1 MSQGPDDDAFAHV
14 LNGITGGPTR
24 RPGRGL
30 FGRLR
35 RGADDQDGTD
45 DADGEDG
52 ANDGTS
58 PADREAARALDGGSP
73 PEGGGAHRSPPQGV
87 PAGPQPGGWRP
98 VVGPPDRASTNGSHP
113 SDPSDT
119 GQAEPTTPA
128 GIPMGNRHEVGAPDY
143 PDGPRSGDEPPE
155 SSFVRPYAWTRGR
168 TRPAYDL
175 AVETLLSTTPRGRD
189 PELVT
194 QYEHRMIADLCG
206 APKSVAEVAAL
217 LSLPL
222 GVARVLLGD
231 MAAHGSIVVHETA
244 SSTGDGPDMALMERV
259 LSGLRRL

>member
-1 MSQGPDDDAFAHV
+1 MSQGPEDDAFANV

-24 RPGRGL
+24 RPGERRGL
-30 FGRLR
+30 FGRR
-35 RGADDQDGTD
+35 RKD
-45 DADGEDG
+45 DADDG
-52 ANDGTS
+52 GS
-58 PADREAARALDGGSP
+58 QADRDAAQALDGSP
-73 PEGGGAHRSPPQGV
+73 VDGGGAHRSPPQGV
-87 PAGPQPGGWRP
+87 PAGPPSGPQPGGWRP
-98 VVGPPDRASTNGSHP
+98 VVGRPD
-113 SDPSDT
+113 
-119 GQAEPTTPA
+119 QAYVDAPAPAVEPAAPTTPD
-128 GIPMGNRHEVGAPDY
+128 GIPIGNRHEDGTPDY
-143 PDGPRSGDEPPE
+143 PDGPRTGDEPPE

-175 AVETLLSTTPRGRD
+175 AVETLLSTTDRGRD

-194 QYEHRMIADLCG
+194 QYEHRMIADMCRD
-206 APKSVAEVAAL
+206 PRSVAEVAAL

>member
-1 MSQGPDDDAFAHV
+1 MSQGPEDDAFADV
-14 LNGITGGPTR
+14 LNGITGGPTGR
-24 RPGRGL
+24 SGRGL
-30 FGRLR
+30 FGRR
-35 RGADDQDGTD
+35 RRAAEDAD
-45 DADGEDG
+45 DADDG
-52 ANDGTS
+52 AS
-58 PADREAARALDGGSP
+58 PADRDAARALDDGSP
-73 PEGGGAHRSPPQGV
+73 ADGRGAHRSPPQGV
-87 PAGPQPGGWRP
+87 PAGPPSEPQPGGWRP
-98 VVGPPDRASTNGSHP
+98 VVGRPDRGHANGS
-113 SDPSDT
+113 DPASAEA
-119 GQAEPTTPA
+119 AEPTTPA
-128 GIPMGNRHEVGAPDY
+128 GIPMGRHEVGAPDY
-143 PDGPRSGDEPPE
+143 PDGPRGGDEPPE

-206 APKSVAEVAAL
+206 DPKSVAEVAAL

-244 SSTGDGPDMALMERV
+244 SSTGDGPDLALMERV